1 MQNYKDFLKS
11 KQSTVIPT
19 GFEISNELVKS
30 SYPFLFD
37 WQQYIMPWLVKKGR
51 AALFLDT
58 GLGKTIIQLVW
69 ADIICKHTGGKVLI
83 LAPLAVSA
91 QTVKEGER
99 FGISVTPCRSSEDVR
114 DGINI
119 TNYEM
124 LDHFNADD
132 FIGVVLDESSILKN
146 YMGSIKQMIIN
157 AFKDI
162 PYKIA
167 ATATPSPNNP
177 MELLNQSEFLGVMQ
191 RSNALS
197 IWFVHDSANT
207 SDYRLKGH
215 AVKSFWEWVSSW
227 AVYISKPSEIG
238 FSDEGYILPPL
249 NEQEIVIPIDDSS
262 TDIDEGFFRHIDTS
276 ATAFHKEKRF
286 TAEVRA
292 AKCAEIIESLP
303 EDEQFIVWCYTDYEA
318 DLLKK
323 HIPGAVEVRG
333 SHKSEF
339 KEQAAL
345 DFVSGKIRVLIS
357 KPRIFGMG
365 LNFQNCHNTVFCGVD
380 FSFESY
386 YQTVR
391 RFYRFGQKSAVNVY
405 IVIGSTEQ
413 RILSAVREKEKMQQE
428 MKMGIRNQIQEYQN
442 AELKQRDF
450 RLDLNTPKIEIP
462 NWIKGA

>member
-1 MQNYKDFLKS
+1 MNYQEFLKS
-11 KQSTVIPT
+11 KVKKYIPS
-19 GFEISNELVKS
+19 GFDITEDFVKAE
-30 SYPFLFD
+30 YPFLFD

-69 ADIICKHTGGKVLI
+69 ADIVCKHTGGKVLI

-91 QTVKEGER
+91 QTAKEGER

-124 LDHFNADD
+124 LGHFNADD
-132 FIGVVLDESSILKN
+132 FIGVVLDESSILKS
-146 YMGSIKQMIIN
+146 YMGATKLAIVSKFAN
-157 AFKDI
+157 TH
-162 PYKIA
+162 YKLNC
-167 ATATPSPNNP
+167 TATPSPNNQ
-177 MELLNQSEFLGVMQ
+177 MEILNQAEHLNIMKSHE
-191 RSNALS
+191 ALA
-197 IWFVHDSANT
+197 IWFINDTAHSGN
-207 SDYRLKGH
+207 YRLKAH

-249 NEQEIVIPIDDSS
+249 NEQEVVIPIDDTSS
-262 TDIDEGFFRHIDTS
+262 NIDEGFFRHIDTS

-286 TAEVRA
+286 TAEARA
-292 AKCAEIIESLP
+292 AKCAEIVNSAP
-303 EDEQFIVWCYTDYEA
+303 DEQFVVWCYTDYEA

-323 HIPGAVEVRG
+323 YIPDATEVRG

-339 KEQAAL
+339 KEKAAI

-428 MKMGIRNQIQEYQN
+428 MKMGIRNQIREYQN

-462 NWIKGA
+462 DWIKGA

>member
-1 MQNYKDFLKS
+1 MNYQDFLKS
-11 KQSTVIPT
+11 KVKKYIPS
-19 GFEISNELVKS
+19 GFDVTEDFVKAE
-30 SYPFLFD
+30 YPFLFD
-37 WQQYIMPWLVKKGR
+37 WQQYIMPWLIKKGR

-69 ADIICKHTGGKVLI
+69 ADIVCKHTGGKVLI

-124 LDHFNADD
+124 LEHFNADD
-132 FIGVVLDESSILKN
+132 FIGVVLDESSILKS
-146 YMGSIKQMIIN
+146 YMGATKLAIVKKFAN
-157 AFKDI
+157 TH
-162 PYKIA
+162 YKLNC
-167 ATATPSPNNP
+167 TATPSPNNQ
-177 MELLNQSEFLGVMQ
+177 MEILNQAEHLNIMKSHE
-191 RSNALS
+191 ALA
-197 IWFVHDSANT
+197 IWFINDTAHSGN
-207 SDYRLKGH
+207 YRLKAH

-249 NEQEIVIPIDDSS
+249 NEQEVVIPIDDTSS
-262 TDIDEGFFRHIDTS
+262 DIDEGFFRHIDTS

-286 TAEVRA
+286 TAEARA
-292 AKCAEIIESLP
+292 AKCAEIVSSTP
-303 EDEQFIVWCYTDYEA
+303 DEQFVVWCYTDYEA

-323 HIPGAVEVRG
+323 YIPDATEVRG

-339 KEQAAL
+339 KEQAAI
-345 DFVSGKIRVLIS
+345 DFVNGKIRVLIS

-413 RILSAVREKEKMQQE
+413 RILSAVREKEKVQQE
-428 MKMGIRNQIQEYQN
+428 MKMGIRNQIREYQN

-462 NWIKGA
+462 DWIKGA

>member
-1 MQNYKDFLKS
+1 MNYHEFLKS
-11 KQSTVIPT
+11 KVKKYIPS
-19 GFEISNELVKS
+19 GFDISEELVKTD
-30 SYPFLFD
+30 YPFLFD

-69 ADIICKHTGGKVLI
+69 ADIICKHTGGKILI

-91 QTVKEGER
+91 QTAKEGER
-99 FGISVTPCRSSEDVR
+99 FGIAVTPCRSSEDVR

-124 LDHFNADD
+124 LEHFNADD
-132 FIGVVLDESSILKN
+132 FIGVVLDESSILKS
-146 YMGSIKQMIIN
+146 YMGATKLAIVSKFAKTQ
-157 AFKDI
+157 
-162 PYKIA
+162 YKLNC
-167 ATATPSPNNP
+167 TATPSPNNQ
-177 MELLNQSEFLGVMQ
+177 MEILNQAEHLGVMK
-191 RSNALS
+191 SHEALA
-197 IWFVHDSANT
+197 IWFINDTAHRGN
-207 SDYRLKGH
+207 YRLKAH

-249 NEQEIVIPIDDSS
+249 NEQEVIIPIDESS
-262 TDIDEGFFRHIDTS
+262 NDIEEGFFRHIDTS

-286 TAEVRA
+286 TAEARA
-292 AKCAEIIESLP
+292 GKCAEIIESIP
-303 EDEQFIVWCYTDYEA
+303 EDEQFVVWCYTDYEA

-323 HIPGAVEVRG
+323 YIPEAVEVRG
-333 SHKSEF
+333 SHKPEF

-345 DFVSGKIRVLIS
+345 DFISRKIRILIS

-365 LNFQNCHNTVFCGVD
+365 LNFQNCHNTIFCGVD

-391 RFYRFGQKSAVNVY
+391 RFYRFGQKNAVNVY

-413 RILSAVREKEKMQQE
+413 RILSAVREKEKLQQE
-428 MKMGIRNQIQEYQN
+428 MKMGIKNQIRDYQN

-450 RLDLNTPKIEIP
+450 KLNLDIPKIELP
-462 NWIKGA
+462 EWIKGA

>member
-1 MQNYKDFLKS
+1 MNYQDFLKS
-11 KQSTVIPT
+11 KVKKYIPS
-19 GFEISNELVKS
+19 GFNITEDFVKTE
-30 SYPFLFD
+30 YPFLFD
-37 WQQYIMPWLVKKGR
+37 WQQYIMPWLIKKGR

-69 ADIICKHTGGKVLI
+69 ADIVCRHTGGKVLI

-124 LDHFNADD
+124 LEHFNADD
-132 FIGVVLDESSILKN
+132 FIGVVLDESSILKS
-146 YMGSIKQMIIN
+146 YMGATKLTIVKKFAN
-157 AFKDI
+157 TH
-162 PYKIA
+162 YKLNC
-167 ATATPSPNNP
+167 TATPSPNNQ
-177 MELLNQSEFLGVMQ
+177 MEILNQAEHLGVMK
-191 RSNALS
+191 SHEALA
-197 IWFVHDSANT
+197 IWFINDTAHSGN
-207 SDYRLKGH
+207 YRLKAH

-238 FSDEGYILPPL
+238 FSDEGYILPPI
-249 NEQEIVIPIDDSS
+249 NEQEVVIPIDDTSS
-262 TDIDEGFFRHIDTS
+262 DIDEGFFRHIDTS

-286 TAEVRA
+286 TAEARA
-292 AKCAEIIESLP
+292 AKCAEIVSSAP
-303 EDEQFIVWCYTDYEA
+303 DEQFVVWCYTDYEA

-323 HIPGAVEVRG
+323 YIPDATEVRG

-339 KEQAAL
+339 KEQAAI
-345 DFVSGKIRVLIS
+345 DFVNGKIRVLIS

-428 MKMGIRNQIQEYQN
+428 MKMGIRNQIREYQN

-462 NWIKGA
+462 DWIKGA